1 MSVQKIEENVSVS
14 RFIEL
19 KQKRDSEWAN
29 LLENSN
35 WANFILNEDFDA
47 RFYGIYLIETYHYV
61 MHNPKHQALVGAHM
75 KEKIFKYI
83 KFCFEHAE
91 EETGHEMM
99 AMHDLLSL
107 GLEKENFLVPNPH
120 PNTEVFI
127 GYLYWIST
135 NGNPLQRLGYSFW
148 AEDSYQYIGQLMEK
162 VKTTLNLQKSQMTF
176 LISHA
181 TIDEKH
187 AQEIDEMI
195 SEFCKTDDDWYVVE
209 KVLKTSLRLQ
219 SEMLDSVLNEYLNL
233 KKGGKS
239 RYHLLNT
246 LIK

>member
-1 MSVQKIEENVSVS
+1 MSTQIEENVSVS
-14 RFIEL
+14 RFIQL
-19 KQKRDSEWAN
+19 KQKRDREWAN
-29 LLENSN
+29 LLKNSN
-35 WANFILNEDFDA
+35 WANFILNEVFDA

-61 MHNPKHQALVGAHM
+61 MHNPKHQALVGVQM
-75 KEKIFKYI
+75 KDKLFKYI

-107 GLEKENFLVPNPH
+107 GLDKGSFAVPSPH
-120 PNTEVFI
+120 PTTEVFI
-127 GYLYWIST
+127 GYLYWISG

-162 VKTTLNLQKSQMTF
+162 VQTTLSLQKSQMTF

-195 SEFCKTDDDWYVVE
+195 NEFCKTDDDWYAVE

-219 SEMLDSVLNEYLNL
+219 SEMLDSVLFEYLNL
-233 KKGGKS
+233 KNGGES
-239 RYHLLNT
+239 RYQFLNS

>member
-1 MSVQKIEENVSVS
+1 MAVQINQDSLS
-14 RFIEL
+14 TQFRNL
-19 KQKRDSEWAN
+19 KNMRDTEWAN
-29 LLENSN
+29 LTTNAN
-35 WANFILNEDFDA
+35 WAKFILNETFDA
-47 RFYGIYLIETYHYV
+47 RFYGIYLLETYHYV

-83 KFCFEHAE
+83 KFCYEHAE

-107 GLEKENFLVPNPH
+107 SLEKEDFQIPSPH

-127 GYLYWIST
+127 AYLYWIST

-148 AEDSYQYIGQLMEK
+148 AEDSYQYIGQLIDK
-162 VKTTLNLQKSQMTF
+162 VRTALNLQKGQMTF

-187 AQEIDEMI
+187 AQEIEEMI
-195 SEFCKTDDDWYVVE
+195 NDFCNTKDDWYSVE
-209 KVLKTSLRLQ
+209 KVMRTSLKLQ
-219 SEMLDSVLNEYLNL
+219 SNMLDSVLSEYLNL
-233 KKGGKS
+233 KNGGAS
-239 RYHLLNT
+239 RYDFLNKLL
-246 LIK
+246 